1 MRRNSPHLL
10 LMTKIPPHLMV
21 IQCVMVPKVTM
32 VQLRVTRTRL
42 KFVTT
47 LVKATQIARWDKV
60 ALLHLKCNG
69 RLQFAWI

>member
-10 LMTKIPPHLMV
+10 LLMKIPPHLMVTV

-32 VQLRVTRTRL
+32 VQLRVTRMRP

-47 LVKATQIARWDKV
+47 LVKATQIVR
-60 ALLHLKCNG
+60 
-69 RLQFAWI
+69 